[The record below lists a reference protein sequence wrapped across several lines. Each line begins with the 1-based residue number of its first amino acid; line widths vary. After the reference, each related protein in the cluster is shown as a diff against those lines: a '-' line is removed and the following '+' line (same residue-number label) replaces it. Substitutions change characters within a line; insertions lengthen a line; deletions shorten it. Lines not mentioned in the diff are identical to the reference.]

1 MANYAKV
8 ALTGRLT
15 KDPEQRTYNNSTV
28 ISFSVAVYTTKK
40 VNEKYVSDFYSVS
53 YWGKYA
59 ENVFPKLKK
68 GTLVQVYGDLYQEP
82 YNDKAGNARIGM
94 QVRASEVIKL
104 ADPSG
109 NSANNAPVEEG
120 PAPTGDLPF

>member
-40 VNEKYVSDFYSVS
+40 VDDKYVADFYSVS

-68 GTLVQVYGDLYQEP
+68 GTLVQVYGDLYQET
-82 YNDKAGNARIGM
+82 YNDKAGNARVGM
-94 QVRASEVIKL
+94 QVRANEVIRL
-104 ADPSG
+104 ADPTG
-109 NSANNAPVEEG
+109 APVKETPKSVNTEE
-120 PAPTGDLPF
+120 DPF